1 MSAFIDE
8 HRARLGV
15 QPICA
20 VLGVSASA
28 FYHRASGVR
37 SARVIE
43 DERLL
48 ELIRCVHRE
57 NYEAYGYRRCWKEL
71 LRRGHTAPRCQVQR
85 PMAAHGICGA
95 KRRGRP

>member
-1 MSAFIDE
+1 VSAFIED
-8 HRARLGV
+8 HRASFGV
-15 QPICA
+15 QPICTT
-20 VLGVSASA
+20 LGVSASA
-28 FYHRASGVR
+28 FYDRASGHR

-71 LRRGHTAPRCQVQR
+71 LRRGHEVPRCQVQR
-85 PMAAHGICGA
+85 LMPEF
-95 KRRGRP
+95 RS